1 MTDIVDQAT
10 RSRMMSGIK
19 GKNTKPELII
29 RKSLHAKGFRF
40 RLHVRDLPGKPDLVF
55 PKYGAVLFVNGCFWH
70 GHGCKYFKVP
80 GTRTE
85 FWFEKISS
93 NRERDERN
101 TALLITA
108 GWRVFTVWEC
118 AVRSAIASHSI
129 PALADRIGSWLVSG
143 CQTGEHPSDLNIS

>member
-1 MTDIVDQAT
+1 
-10 RSRMMSGIK
+10 MMSGIK

-85 FWFEKISS
+85 FWLEKIGS
-93 NRERDERN
+93 NKERDERS

-108 GWRVFTVWEC
+108 GWRVATVWEC
-118 AVRSAIASHSI
+118 AVRSAMTSHSI
-129 PALADRIGSWLVSG
+129 PVLADRIGNWLTSG
-143 CQTGEHPSDLNIS
+143 CQTSNDFSSI